1 MAEGKASEQNIQLIL
16 KVRIT
21 LFFIALEITL
31 FGRASSGQPGFVSS
45 RNLVAIVNLSIE
57 VACFNLKFMV
67 VSTLSTLT
75 LNVRGERLM
84 LSSELLKWGE
94 GEFLWIK
101 LLAHFCF
108 LLSTWRLFRWVH
120 AQCLSQLIVI
130 IILPMW
136 HVQVRMQ

>member
-1 MAEGKASEQNIQLIL
+1 MAEGKASEQNNQLIL
-16 KVRIT
+16 KIR
-21 LFFIALEITL
+21 IALFVVLEFAIL
-31 FGRASSGQPGFVSS
+31 NRPSSCQPGFMGSS
-45 RNLVAIVNLSIE
+45 NLVAIINLSIE
-57 VACFNLKFMV
+57 IACFNLKFV
-67 VSTLSTLT
+67 VVPSLSTLT
-75 LNVRGERLM
+75 LDVRGERLM

-94 GEFLWIK
+94 GEFLRIK

-130 IILPMW
+130 ITLQTW